1 VIKFGI
7 MDGEESPQ
15 CKGGIAMK
23 YCEFRRLL
31 NLATSV
37 IFSVLMA
44 VSLSSFGQETSVSP
58 GPLSVEIEQVNINH
72 ADASTIARVL
82 DGVGLS
88 RAEAIVNFRE
98 EYGNFVDAE
107 DLLLVRGVGEVTLR
121 NNQDRI
127 SFD

>member
-1 VIKFGI
+1 
-7 MDGEESPQ
+7 
-15 CKGGIAMK
+15 MK

-31 NLATSV
+31 NLTTSV

-44 VSLSSFGQETSVSP
+44 VSLSSFGQDSSDSS
-58 GPLSVEIEQVNINH
+58 GPVSVEVEQVNINH
-72 ADASTIARVL
+72 ADANTIARVL

-98 EYGNFVDAE
+98 QYGDFVDVE

>member
-1 VIKFGI
+1 
-7 MDGEESPQ
+7 
-15 CKGGIAMK
+15 MK

-31 NLATSV
+31 NLTTSV
-37 IFSVLMA
+37 IFSLLMA
-44 VSLSSFGQETSVSP
+44 VSLSSFGQENSDSS
-58 GPLSVEIEQVNINH
+58 GPVSVEVEQVNINH
-72 ADASTIARVL
+72 ADANTIARVL

-98 EYGNFVDAE
+98 EYGDFVDVE
-107 DLLLVRGVGEVTLR
+107 DLLLVRGLGEVTLR